1 MNPSRRRTRGR
12 DAATV
17 EAYPGQL
24 TEISDRYEGWAN
36 QGRAVR
42 AALLENAEA
51 VEEHAS
57 AWRAWLS
64 RHGLDTRWLP
74 RISVDDE
81 SRGSLITLRPGY
93 EFSGSPPRVYGG
105 VDDPDQ
111 GRAIRF
117 SSDGERYWRVRRGHV
132 VGGWDIIETPAG
144 ACWPALTPSTA
155 DVLVSN
161 ALDEKLLGW
170 TPSSFIVRN
179 DTSSLTTLRLRS
191 AIALVGEHSTKFG
204 HWMLDY
210 GVRAL
215 SARAIPR
222 ATPVVIDAGMPE
234 NCRWWLDTIL
244 PGRAIISVEP
254 GRVVRAK
261 RLYVALPRTFCPTG
275 WHEPIP
281 MTRHM
286 WWIDGPAAAQIQEIV
301 TRDRPARR
309 RRRRL
314 WFVRRSTDR
323 RLVNEADLLDGI
335 ASQGFEAIRLEGLGM
350 DETQALLDDAAIVVC
365 PIGGVLYNLIA
376 TRPGLRVLV
385 LIGSKMHHYRGS
397 VCALL
402 EALGHDYALVG
413 GHEVG
418 PAPRTPF
425 EEKQSDYRIDA
436 ALLREAIAD
445 LEPTTTRRE
454 PT

>member
-1 MNPSRRRTRGR
+1 VNPSRRRVRGR

-17 EAYPGQL
+17 EAYPRDL
-24 TEISDRYEGWAN
+24 TEISDRYGGWAN
-36 QGRAVR
+36 QGWALR
-42 AALLENAEA
+42 AALREDACA

-57 AWRAWLS
+57 SWRTWLS

-81 SRGSLITLRPGY
+81 SRGSLVTLRPGY
-93 EFSGSPPRVYGG
+93 EFSGGPPRVYGS

-117 SSDGERYWRVRRGHV
+117 SSDGERYWRVRRGRV
-132 VGGWDIIETPAG
+132 VGGWDVAETPAG

-170 TPSSFIVRN
+170 TPSSFIVRD
-179 DTSSLTTLRLRS
+179 DTSSPTTVRLRS

-210 GVRAL
+210 VARAL
-215 SARAIPR
+215 SARTTPPAIP
-222 ATPVVIDAGMPE
+222 VLIDAGMPE
-234 NCRWWLDTIL
+234 NCRWWLDAIL
-244 PGRAIISVEP
+244 PGRAIISVEA
-254 GRVVRAK
+254 GQVVRAK
-261 RLYVALPRTFCPTG
+261 TLYVALPRTFCPTG

-286 WWIDGPAAAQIQEIV
+286 WWIDGPAATQIQEIV
-301 TRDRPARR
+301 TRDRPARPR
-309 RRRRL
+309 HRRL
-314 WFVRRSTDR
+314 WLVRRDASR

-335 ASQGFEAIRLEGLGM
+335 ESLGFDTLRLEHLGM
-350 DETQALLDDAAIVVC
+350 NDAQALLDETAIVVC
-365 PIGGVLYNLIA
+365 PIGSVLNNLVA
-376 TRPGLRVLV
+376 TGPGLRVVV

-397 VCALL
+397 VAALL
-402 EALGHDYALVG
+402 ESLGHDYAFVG

-425 EEKQSDYRIDA
+425 EAKQSNYRIDG
-436 ALLREAIAD
+436 ALLREAITD